1 MGVFARDLISVTKGY
16 EIYPHLTETYTF
28 DTLAER
34 KDKIISY
41 SDAVLVLPGGYG
53 TIDEMLTVVSAKANK
68 LIDKPIAIYNY
79 KGYFKTLEKFFNE
92 LEEKKFSKIRFDEIA
107 LVSED
112 LDKILAYFRS
122 YSSTTLA
129 DKFIED
135 SSRGLYCTDS

>member
-1 MGVFARDLISVTKGY
+1 VLRQTSLLINRSR
-16 EIYPHLTETYTF
+16 YTI
-28 DTLAER
+28 T
-34 KDKIISY
+34 
-41 SDAVLVLPGGYG
+41 
-53 TIDEMLTVVSAKANK
+53 
-68 LIDKPIAIYNY
+68 